1 MVKIDRVAKTVVAGV
16 VAILLTMALGQ
27 PAVGEW
33 LVVNQTPRPSDV
45 IIVLGG
51 GPPERVQ
58 KAVAL
63 FEEGYA
69 PGLLMSGGAVYRSHE
84 SQAAMMA
91 KQAERLGVPARAII
105 LESRSQTTYQNA
117 RDTERILVARHFHS
131 AIVVSSDY
139 HMRRVMLV
147 FTAAYRHTGI
157 RLTFT
162 AAPDRAFQPTR
173 WWANRSSAYIT
184 VSEYAKY
191 LVNWVQV
198 NVGLLLAH

>member
-1 MVKIDRVAKTVVAGV
+1 MMKWLQAIVVGG
-16 VAILLTMALGQ
+16 VAILLIVALGR

-33 LVVNQTPRPSDV
+33 LVVNQSPRPSDV

-58 KAVAL
+58 KAVTL
-63 FEEGYA
+63 FRDGYA
-69 PGLLMSGGAVYRSHE
+69 PWLLMSGGAVYRSHE

-91 KQAERLGVPARAII
+91 KQAEGLGVPARAII

-117 RDTERILVARHFHS
+117 RFTERILAARHFRS

-147 FTAAYRHTGI
+147 FTAAYQQSGI

-162 AAPDRAFQPTR
+162 AAPDKTFDPTR
-173 WWANRSSAYIT
+173 WWANQSSAYTT

-198 NVGLLLAH
+198 NGRQWLGH